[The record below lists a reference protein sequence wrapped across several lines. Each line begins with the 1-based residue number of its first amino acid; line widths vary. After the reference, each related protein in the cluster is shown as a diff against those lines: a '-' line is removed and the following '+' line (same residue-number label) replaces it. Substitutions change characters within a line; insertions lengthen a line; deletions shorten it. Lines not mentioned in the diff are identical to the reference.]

1 MAKYKTKENT
11 IIETDLSKDNPYRQ
25 ILPPSDVKAERLD
38 IVCELLLSGLRHS
51 AIVRYVNNKL
61 NWGVTGA
68 TIVNYIR
75 EVRQAQRAYYDTQLP
90 TLLKD
95 TAAQYELL
103 YKQAIK
109 QGDTRAA
116 AKILQMKYEMI
127 NGKPIQE
134 TRELSKQEQPSFT
147 IVQVV
152 DGKEQKIDLRID
164 KKEDMKELPA
174 PDGGVGEGL

>member
-1 MAKYKTKENT
+1 MAKYKTKDNV
-11 IIETDLSKDNPYRQ
+11 IIETKVDLRQPDSQIVPYKD
-25 ILPPSDVKAERLD
+25 ILAERLD
-38 IVCELLLSGLRHS
+38 IVATLLLSGNSTRTIYNRCINTLD
-51 AIVRYVNNKL
+51 
-61 NWGVTGA
+61 WGVNTR
-68 TIVNYIR
+68 TIDGYIAK
-75 EVRQAQRAYYDTQLP
+75 VKQQQRAYYDSQLP

-95 TAAQYELL
+95 TASQYELL

-109 QGDTRAA
+109 SGDVRAA

-164 KKEDMKELPA
+164 KKEEIKELPPA
-174 PDGGVGEGL
+174 DGGVGEGL